1 MRRHSPLRFVVVLP
15 SLLALTGCS
24 RRLGVESAPPAPAE
38 PAMAYRMASNAEAG
52 AVQVAGEAPA
62 TGSQPNVAGAPG
74 AWDQLK
80 LIRTGRIEIEVESAE
95 EAIAELGRLAT
106 GSGGFVA
113 GTELRADDGGRA
125 SGTITLKVPSE
136 RYDAALA
143 GLRRLG
149 KVRSESSSVEDVTKA
164 YADLETRL
172 SVKRRTEERLRA
184 LLGSHTGE
192 LSDLLEVERELDRVV
207 GEVEQLQGER
217 RYYDQRIALSTLVV
231 ALWEPHAMVRPSA
244 LTPIREALRESL
256 AVLASSVAFLI
267 YALVFLLPWSLLVL
281 AVVALVRRWR
291 RRRAARAEVETQ
303 SSSG

>member
-1 MRRHSPLRFVVVLP
+1 MNRHSPLRFAVVLP
-15 SLLALTGCS
+15 FVLVLAACA
-24 RRLGVESAPPAPAE
+24 RKVAVESEPFAMAVPAEASRSASGEEAGILASPTSSANAPA
-38 PAMAYRMASNAEAG
+38 G
-52 AVQVAGEAPA
+52 GEA
-62 TGSQPNVAGAPG
+62 
-74 AWDQLK
+74 AWAQLK
-80 LIRTGRIEIEVESAE
+80 LIRTGRIEIEVESVE

-125 SGTITLKVPSE
+125 SGTITLKVPSD

-143 GLRRLG
+143 DLRRLG
-149 KVRSESSSVEDVTKA
+149 RVRSESSSVEDVTKA

-267 YALVFLLPWSLLVL
+267 YAFVFLLPWSLLAF
-281 AVVALVRRWR
+281 AVVALVRRRLR
-291 RRRAARAEVETQ
+291 RRRAARAAAAQ